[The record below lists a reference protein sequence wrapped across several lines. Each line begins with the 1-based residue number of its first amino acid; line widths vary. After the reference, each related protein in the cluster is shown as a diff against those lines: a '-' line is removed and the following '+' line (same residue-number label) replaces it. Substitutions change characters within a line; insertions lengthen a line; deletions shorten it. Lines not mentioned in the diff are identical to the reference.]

1 MILGPLLLGGGESG
15 FPGFFQ
21 TFWGHTESAIRAGS
35 AGQKKQVSVETA
47 QQIWKYSFGDYLC
60 TALVF
65 FFLKNYLIF
74 CILTMY
80 LGSFERIN
88 HPLTTVQ
95 NDLNTLEIL
104 HPNRHFLTH
113 C

>member
-1 MILGPLLLGGGESG
+1 MSKCPVVWWLKSFAALFGTLS
-15 FPGFFQ
+15 
-21 TFWGHTESAIRAGS
+21 ESAIRAGS

-47 QQIWKYSFGDYLC
+47 QQIRKYSFGDYLC

-95 NDLNTLEIL
+95 NELNTLELI